1 MVDGQ
6 EGTSGSLTLHEAAS
20 VFEGLL
26 SEEENGESTET
37 QNEDDDQP
45 EQVESEEGSEE
56 SDEPEEVEGDEDE
69 DAEEVEDEP
78 SPKPRTIKIKNA
90 DGSDGEVD
98 EVEAGKGYMRTA
110 DYTRKTQA
118 HAEVVKKFNNEELPA
133 VRAERQKLVERLTK
147 VEETYKALLPSEP
160 DWDRLRAEQP
170 EEFANTWAAWQQY
183 QSRLES
189 ISKEKAEA
197 QQKIDEDNMRQISDF
212 VKAERE
218 RLIEAVP
225 SWKDETIAKK
235 EKADMVEFALK
246 SGFTEEQLKPLVDH
260 KVLVLLRKAMLF
272 DRAQSA
278 KPAVQQ
284 KINRVKTATP
294 GPARKAAKA
303 SESTR
308 ALQRLAK
315 TGKREDV
322 QAAFEKMLD
331 EDDFR

>member
-1 MVDGQ
+1 MVDGHN
-6 EGTSGSLTLHEAAS
+6 GTSESLTVHQAAS

-37 QNEDDDQP
+37 RNEDDDQP

-56 SDEPEEVEGDEDE
+56 SVEPEEVEGEEDG

-78 SPKPRTIKIKNA
+78 DPKPRKVKIKNE

-118 HAEVVKKFNNEELPA
+118 LAAEKKTFQEQEVPA
-133 VRAERQKLVERLTK
+133 VRAERQKLVERLAK
-147 VEETYKALLPSEP
+147 VEETYKALVPQEP

-170 EEFANTWAAWQQY
+170 EQFADTWAAWQQY
-183 QSRLES
+183 KSRLEG

-197 QQKIDEDNMRQISDF
+197 QKQIDEDNMRQLDTV

-218 RLIEAVP
+218 RLLEAVP
-225 SWKDETIAKK
+225 SWKDEKIAKK

-246 SGFTEEQLKPLVDH
+246 SGFTEDQLKTTVDH

-294 GPARKAAKA
+294 GPSSRGKVKVTEA
-303 SESTR
+303 TR

-315 TGKREDV
+315 TGRREDV

-331 EDDFR
+331 EDGF

>member
-37 QNEDDDQP
+37 QNDEDQP
-45 EQVESEEGSEE
+45 EQVESQEEESENTEDADETEGEDGEEQEESEE
-56 SDEPEEVEGDEDE
+56 Q
-69 DAEEVEDEP
+69 
-78 SPKPRTIKIKNA
+78 PRTSKSRRIKI
-90 DGSDGEVD
+90 DGEDVEVTD
-98 EVEAGKGYMRTA
+98 EELEKGYSRTA

-118 HAEVVKKFNNEELPA
+118 LAAERKAFQEQELPA
-133 VRAERQKLVERLTK
+133 VRAERQKLVERLAK
-147 VEETYKALLPSEP
+147 VEETYKALVPSEP
-160 DWDRLRAEQP
+160 DWDRLRAEHP
-170 EEFANTWAAWQQY
+170 KEFADTWAAWQQY
-183 QSRLES
+183 QSRLAG
-189 ISKEKAEA
+189 ISKEKSEV
-197 QQKIDEDNMRQISDF
+197 QKQIDEDNARQFSEA
-212 VKAERE
+212 VKVEHE
-218 RLIEAVP
+218 RLLEAVP
-225 SWKDETIAKK
+225 SWKDEKIAQK

-246 SGFTEEQLKPLVDH
+246 SGFTEEQLKSTSDH

-272 DRAQSA
+272 DRAQKA

-284 KINRVKTATP
+284 TINRVKTATP
-294 GPARKAAKA
+294 GPSSKGKAKV

-315 TGKREDV
+315 TGRREDV

-331 EDDFR
+331 EDGF